1 MKSRSLKTSFQYKTL
16 DTALYFASM
25 ELQKK
30 LENSK
35 DFRYIYDF
43 CGGLSLL
50 YDTPRLIVV
59 IKLARKYFHRLLKSE
74 KQPGGPMLN
83 TSISLQE
90 VDQMARI
97 CGIPRE
103 EVLLNMLQNEDFM
116 DSVSEKI
123 DTLMYNLFY
132 NKIR

>member
-1 MKSRSLKTSFQYKTL
+1 
-16 DTALYFASM
+16 
-25 ELQKK
+25 
-30 LENSK
+30 
-35 DFRYIYDF
+35 
-43 CGGLSLL
+43 
-50 YDTPRLIVV
+50 
-59 IKLARKYFHRLLKSE
+59 
-74 KQPGGPMLN
+74 MLN

-116 DSVSEKI
+116 ESASEKI